1 MKIGD
6 RVIYRNLKNTNNNV
20 IGVDIGVLLANEKAT
35 VMRIDTY
42 SIGRNILIRLESE
55 RPLLLQILGK
65 EMTFWAYNE
74 NLVIDK
80 EWYREKKLK
89 ELGL

>member
-6 RVIYRNLKNTNNNV
+6 RVIYKNLKNTK
-20 IGVDIGVLLANEKAT
+20 VLLANEKAT
-35 VMRIDTY
+35 VMRID
-42 SIGRNILIRLESE
+42 GRNILIRLENE
-55 RPLLLQILGK
+55 RPLLLEILGK

-80 EWYREKKLK
+80 EWYREQKLK
-89 ELGL
+89 ELGI

>member
-6 RVIYRNLKNTNNNV
+6 RVIYKNLKNTK
-20 IGVDIGVLLANEKAT
+20 VLQANEKAT
-35 VMRIDTY
+35 VMRID
-42 SIGRNILIRLESE
+42 GRNILIRLENE
-55 RPLLLQILGK
+55 RPLLLEILGK

-80 EWYREKKLK
+80 EWYREQKLK
-89 ELGL
+89 ELGI

>member
-6 RVIYRNLKNTNNNV
+6 RVIYENLKNTK
-20 IGVDIGVLLANEKAT
+20 VLLTNEKAT
-35 VMRIDTY
+35 VMRID
-42 SIGRNILIRLESE
+42 GRNILIRLENE
-55 RPLLLQILGK
+55 RPLLLEILGK

-80 EWYREKKLK
+80 EWYREQKLK
-89 ELGL
+89 ELGI

>member
-6 RVIYRNLKNTNNNV
+6 RVIYRNLKNTSNSV
-20 IGVDIGVLLANEKAT
+20 IGVDTGVLLASEKAT
-35 VMRIDTY
+35 VMRID
-42 SIGRNILIRLESE
+42 GRNILIRLESE

-80 EWYREKKLK
+80 EWYREQKLK
-89 ELGL
+89 ELGI

>member
-6 RVIYRNLKNTNNNV
+6 RVIYRNLKNT
-20 IGVDIGVLLANEKAT
+20 GVLLANEKAT
-35 VMRIDTY
+35 VMRID
-42 SIGRNILIRLESE
+42 GRNILIRLESE

-80 EWYREKKLK
+80 EWYREQKLK
-89 ELGL
+89 ELGI

>member
-6 RVIYRNLKNTNNNV
+6 RVIYRNLKNTSNGV
-20 IGVDIGVLLANEKAT
+20 IGVDTGVLLASEKAT
-35 VMRIDTY
+35 VMRID
-42 SIGRNILIRLESE
+42 GRNILIRLESE
-55 RPLLLQILGK
+55 RPLLLEILGK

-80 EWYREKKLK
+80 EWYREQKLK
-89 ELGL
+89 ELGI

>member
-6 RVIYRNLKNTNNNV
+6 RVIYENLKNTK
-20 IGVDIGVLLANEKAT
+20 VLLTNEKAT
-35 VMRIDTY
+35 VMRID
-42 SIGRNILIRLESE
+42 GRYILIRLENE
-55 RPLLLQILGK
+55 RPLLLEILGK

-80 EWYREKKLK
+80 EWYREQKLK
-89 ELGL
+89 ELGI

>member
-6 RVIYRNLKNTNNNV
+6 RVIYENLKNTK
-20 IGVDIGVLLANEKAT
+20 VLLTNEKAT
-35 VMRIDTY
+35 VMRID
-42 SIGRNILIRLESE
+42 GRNILIRLENE
-55 RPLLLQILGK
+55 RPLLLEILGK

-80 EWYREKKLK
+80 EWYREQKLK
-89 ELGL
+89 TLGI

>member
-6 RVIYRNLKNTNNNV
+6 RVIYRNLKNTSNSV
-20 IGVDIGVLLANEKAT
+20 IGVDTGVLLANEKAT
-35 VMRIDTY
+35 VMRID
-42 SIGRNILIRLESE
+42 GRNMLIRLESE

-80 EWYREKKLK
+80 EWYREQKLK
-89 ELGL
+89 ELGI

>member
-6 RVIYRNLKNTNNNV
+6 RVIYKNLKNTK
-20 IGVDIGVLLANEKAT
+20 VLPDNEKAT
-35 VMRIDTY
+35 VMRID
-42 SIGRNILIRLESE
+42 GRNILIRLENE
-55 RPLLLQILGK
+55 RPLLLKILGK

-80 EWYREKKLK
+80 EWYREQKLK
-89 ELGL
+89 ELGI

>member
-6 RVIYRNLKNTNNNV
+6 RVIYRNLKNTSPYLCV
-20 IGVDIGVLLANEKAT
+20 IGVDTGVLLASEKAT
-35 VMRIDTY
+35 VMRID
-42 SIGRNILIRLESE
+42 GRNILIRLESE

-80 EWYREKKLK
+80 EWYREQKLK
-89 ELGL
+89 ELGI

>member
-6 RVIYRNLKNTNNNV
+6 RVIYENLKNTK
-20 IGVDIGVLLANEKAT
+20 VLLTNEKAT
-35 VMRIDTY
+35 VMRID
-42 SIGRNILIRLESE
+42 GRNILIRLENE
-55 RPLLLQILGK
+55 RPLLLEILGK

-80 EWYREKKLK
+80 EWYREQKLK
-89 ELGL
+89 ELLS

>member
-6 RVIYRNLKNTNNNV
+6 RVIYKNLKNTK
-20 IGVDIGVLLANEKAT
+20 VLLANEKAT
-35 VMRIDTY
+35 VMRID
-42 SIGRNILIRLESE
+42 GRNILIRLENE
-55 RPLLLQILGK
+55 RPLLLKILGK

-80 EWYREKKLK
+80 EWYREQKLK
-89 ELGL
+89 ELGI